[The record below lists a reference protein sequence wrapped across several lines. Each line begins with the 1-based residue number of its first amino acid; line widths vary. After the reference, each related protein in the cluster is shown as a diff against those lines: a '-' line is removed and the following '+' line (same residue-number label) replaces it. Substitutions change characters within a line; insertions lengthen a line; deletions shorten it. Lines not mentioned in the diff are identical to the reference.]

1 MVGYQPYDG
10 PVVDLDKD
18 HFHRWH
24 LGQSTYTGVDG
35 KPWRTLAY
43 LPAFRAYYNP
53 ATARNHGNQ
62 FGDAFM
68 VLKCDG
74 GAGCP
79 SRFDPFEG
87 GDNSS

>member
-43 LPAFRAYYNP
+43 LPAFP
-53 ATARNHGNQ
+53 GLLQPGN
-62 FGDAFM
+62 GPESREPIR
-68 VLKCDG
+68 
-74 GAGCP
+74 GCLYGIEV
-79 SRFDPFEG
+79 RRRRGLPFPL
-87 GDNSS
+87 